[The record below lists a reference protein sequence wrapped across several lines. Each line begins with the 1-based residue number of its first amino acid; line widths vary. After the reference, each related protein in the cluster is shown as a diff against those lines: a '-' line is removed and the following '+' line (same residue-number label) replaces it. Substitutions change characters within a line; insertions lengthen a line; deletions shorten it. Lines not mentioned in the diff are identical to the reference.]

1 MRPLLNKDTAFSDD
15 ERARFS
21 LHGLLP
27 PELQTFEQQVVR
39 AYGGFTRGINHELE
53 RHIYLPALQD
63 TNKLPF
69 YRLFLDHIEK
79 MTPIVYTLTVAAA
92 CEQLSHISRR
102 PRGCSFHIQGTV
114 RSASSCGIAQIENST
129 LSW

>member
-1 MRPLLNKDTAFSDD
+1 MDLLMRPLLNKETAFSDD

-53 RHIYLPALQD
+53 AAYLFACSAGYQQVALLQTFPRPHREND
-63 TNKLPF
+63 ADCLHT
-69 YRLFLDHIEK
+69 D
-79 MTPIVYTLTVAAA
+79 
-92 CEQLSHISRR
+92 RR
-102 PRGCSFHIQGTV
+102 RGV
-114 RSASSCGIAQIENST
+114 
-129 LSW
+129 